1 MLFTAAGF
9 ITGNWSRVFALLIV
23 IVCLASPP
31 FPSRQISS
39 KQPQSI
45 SINRE
50 FHRSETFE
58 VRFDRPILSNQ
69 MAEKRLNAWITEIV
83 DDFSAE
89 SSANVA
95 PGSMPNTLEGRIT
108 RHRSRYPFQ
117 SLKFYIAK
125 NRQGADPY
133 ICIET
138 FVFDMETGHC
148 LGLTDLFA
156 RPGKALELISTIAV
170 RQMEDAS
177 GHELSSM
184 AQDRLL
190 PAEQNFQYFSLDRN
204 GITFFF
210 PVYQTGAPTLGEQ
223 RVTIPYARLNQWM
236 VADIKDKLRMFPH

>member
-9 ITGNWSRVFALLIV
+9 VTGNWSRVFAILIV
-23 IVCLASPP
+23 IACLASPP
-31 FPSRQISS
+31 IPSRQISP

-45 SINRE
+45 HIDRE
-50 FHRSETFE
+50 SHRSETFE
-58 VRFDRPILSNQ
+58 VSFDRPVLSNK
-69 MAEKRLNAWITEIV
+69 MAEQRLNAWITEIV

-95 PGSMPNTLEGRIT
+95 PGSMPNILEGRIT
-108 RHRSRYPFQ
+108 RQISRYPFL
-117 SLKFYIAK
+117 SLKFGIAAFM
-125 NRQGADPY
+125 GSEHPDT
-133 ICIET
+133 CIET

-156 RPGKALELISTIAV
+156 RPGKALEVISTTAV
-170 RQMEDAS
+170 RQMKDAS
-177 GHELSSM
+177 DHELSSM
-184 AQDRLL
+184 ARDRLL

-210 PVYQTGAPTLGEQ
+210 PVYHTGARALGEQ

-236 VADIKDKLRMFPH
+236 VPGIKDRL

>member
-9 ITGNWSRVFALLIV
+9 ITGNWSRVFGLLIV

-31 FPSRQISS
+31 IPSRQISP

-50 FHRSETFE
+50 SHRSDAFE
-58 VRFDRPILSNQ
+58 VSFDRPFLSNK
-69 MAEKRLNAWITEIV
+69 MADKRLNAWITEIV
-83 DDFSAE
+83 DDFSTE
-89 SSANVA
+89 SIANVA

-108 RHRSRYPFQ
+108 RQISRHPFL
-117 SLKFYIAK
+117 SLKFYIAE
-125 NRQGADPY
+125 NRGGADPDT
-133 ICIET
+133 CIET

-156 RPGKALELISTIAV
+156 RPGKALELISTTAI
-170 RQMEDAS
+170 QKLEDPS
-177 GHELSSM
+177 GHDQSPM
-184 AQDRLL
+184 ARDRLL

-210 PVYQTGAPTLGEQ
+210 PVYQTGARALGEQ

-236 VADIKDKLRMFPH
+236 VAGIKDKL